1 MGKRFTLAI
10 LLIAVLSISLFGTSI
25 TTSKVYAS
33 STVSL
38 TFHYHRYGGDYSSWD
53 IWVWEDGKDGA
64 GLAFTSSDD
73 FGKIAT
79 IDVPANSKIGFIV
92 RKGNWAE
99 KDISADRFIQVGD
112 TDKEVWLIQ
121 GDSVIY
127 NSLESADISP
137 KFLSASFKNATTVTA
152 KVTAPVT
159 AENNNFVLLS
169 GGEVI
174 ATTNT
179 TKVGAT
185 TVNLTMSEGVDYT
198 KSYAIHSDYY
208 GDCNLSM
215 ENLFGT
221 KDFESVYAYNGEL
234 GALYSKTQ
242 TTFRVWSPFAK
253 SVCVNLYATGS
264 DGELNSTNLGQH
276 EMDKK
281 ENGVWEKTV
290 TGDLNGVY
298 YTYSVDVNGMVNEA
312 VDPYAKAV
320 GVNGARGMVIDLD
333 STDPEGWDK
342 DTFIT
347 RNKLDSIVYEAHVRD
362 LTIDSSSGVSEANRG
377 KFLGLTETGT
387 KNAHGYS
394 TALDHLKELGITE
407 IHILPMFDYSSVNE
421 ASTEPQF
428 NWGYDPLN
436 YNVPEGSYSTNPY
449 NGEVRINELKQ
460 MVMAL
465 HNAGIRVVMDVVYNH
480 TSKTADSN
488 FSLIVPGYY
497 YRMANGSFLNG
508 SGCGNETAS
517 ERAMYRK
524 FMIDSVKYWAT
535 EYHIDGFRF
544 DLMGLH
550 DIETMNLLS
559 AELHKINPS
568 VLLYGEGWN
577 AGTSGLADTKAA
589 LKKNASKLSGIA
601 VFSDD
606 IRDAIKGSVFTAT
619 DKGFVSGKSGC
630 EQGILFGVFGAT
642 KTIGGSVAWANAP
655 AKTITYA
662 SAHDNLTLFD
672 KIASSS
678 NASLSDRI
686 KMNRLSAAI
695 VYTSQGIP
703 FIHAGEELLRTKVK
717 EDGTFDENS
726 YKSSDAVNSIKWNTK
741 NNGDYMTTMNYYKG
755 LIAMRK
761 AFPEFKFETK
771 EQISFNIWEMQ
782 ASNGVVAY
790 YIESNGRDVIVIYN
804 SNPTAKTIDL
814 GIDTTYDIY
823 VEGDFASDSVINQFT
838 GDAYEIAPISAT
850 VMVRNTATPPVD
862 STDSTQNSVEEEK
875 GCKGS
880 VTAPVASAL
889 LLGAS
894 ALIIKKKKK

>member
-1 MGKRFTLAI
+1 MGRKIKLAI
-10 LLIAVLSISLFGTSI
+10 LLVALLSISLFGAFI
-25 TTSKVYAS
+25 AKPQAQAS
-33 STVSL
+33 NTVTL
-38 TFHYHRYGGDYSSWD
+38 TFHYHRYSADYSTWD
-53 IWVWEDGKDGA
+53 IWVWEDGKDGQ
-64 GLAFTSSDD
+64 GLAFASEDD

-99 KDISADRFIQVGD
+99 KDVSADRFIQVGD
-112 TDKEVWLIQ
+112 TNKEVWLIQ

-159 AENNNFVLLS
+159 AENNNFTLLS
-169 GGEVI
+169 NGEVI
-174 ATTNT
+174 PTTNA

-185 TVNLTMSEGVDYT
+185 TVTLNMVDSVDYT
-198 KSYAIHSDYY
+198 KAYVIRSDYY

-221 KDFESVYAYNGEL
+221 KDFESVYAYDGEL
-234 GALYSKTQ
+234 GAIYTKQ
-242 TTFRVWSPFAK
+242 KTTFRVWSPFAK
-253 SVCVNLYATGS
+253 SVVLNLYATGS
-264 DGELNSTNLGQH
+264 DNELGAATLGTY
-276 EMDKK
+276 EMVKGDK
-281 ENGVWEKTV
+281 GVWEITLD
-290 TGDLNGVY
+290 GDLANVY
-298 YTYSVDVNGMVNEA
+298 YTYLVDVNGMANEA

-320 GVNGARGMVIDLD
+320 GVNGARGMVVDLD

-347 RNKLDSIVYEAHVRD
+347 RAPIDSMIYEAHVRD
-362 LTIDSSSGVSEANRG
+362 LTIDPSSGVSEANRG
-377 KFLGLTETGT
+377 KFLGMTETGT
-387 KNAHGYS
+387 VNSYGYS

-421 ASTEPQF
+421 ASNEAQF

-449 NGEVRINELKQ
+449 DGNVRINELKQ
-460 MVMAL
+460 MVMAF

-497 YRMANGSFLNG
+497 YRMVNGTFLNG

-524 FMIDSVKYWAT
+524 FMIESVKYWAQ

-559 AELHKINPS
+559 AELHKVNPS

-577 AGTSGLADTKAA
+577 AGTSGLADSKAA

-619 DKGFVSGKSGC
+619 DKGFISGKSGC
-630 EQGILFGVFGAT
+630 EQGVLFGVFGST
-642 KTIGGSVAWANAP
+642 KTVGGSVAWANSP
-655 AKTITYA
+655 TKTITYA

-678 NASLSDRI
+678 SASLQDRI

-703 FIHAGEELLRTKVK
+703 FIHAGEELLRSKVK

-726 YKSSDAVNSIKWNTK
+726 YKSSDAVNSIKWDTK
-741 NNGDYMTTMNYYKG
+741 NSGDYLTTMNYYKG

-761 AFPEFKFETK
+761 AFPEFRYDTK
-771 EQISFNIWEMQ
+771 EEIGFNIWEMQ
-782 ASNGVVAY
+782 SSNGIVSY

-814 GIDTTYDIY
+814 GLNTTYEIY
-823 VEGDFASDSVINQFT
+823 VEGNMASDAPINEFT
-838 GDAYEIAPISAT
+838 GRNYEIAPISAT
-850 VMVRNTATPPVD
+850 VMVR
-862 STDSTQNSVEEEK
+862 S
-875 GCKGS
+875 
-880 VTAPVASAL
+880 TAPVQNSSTSSAEEGGCKSSAGAPVATAL
-889 LLGAS
+889 LMGA
-894 ALIIKKKKK
+894 ACAVIKRKKK